1 MERKIVI
8 AMLGFSKSGKTS
20 FINSLSYNP
29 QEMLNLYTQV
39 ELSSKVTIS
48 YEYIPCRKNSKIGIK
63 KINWNIPKIACG
75 GNFDAYNK
83 AVKEN
88 EIYQKLGLKEIVES
102 ADLHKDIDI
111 QLNNIEKNIT
121 TTQVIEFVNMEH
133 IDNYI
138 ISLIITIPANEVLS
152 TLLVDKDII
161 LIIRDTK
168 DLFDIMLEAEK
179 NSKNGDISIKS
190 LLELGW
196 QNINAILFMS
206 RGYYQDSITKI
217 YNKIYNKMF
226 SAVLDAVP
234 TFLAYK
240 EDTISMMDVK
250 TIEEAEET
258 IKQQRKNQ
266 DLLEDRF
273 YEALNFLNQ
282 FGKNGKYDEKP
293 FALEEVE
300 YFFPNCM
307 YLSKL
312 KRKKAISSN
321 PLDDNTFVSY
331 SKFTTYTICDIINK
345 LSIYYNGIHNLFENK
360 MLSNIFRKNRN
371 AFQEGVRYDFKYYS
385 GDRYKELVSYFALP
399 QVKGEDEHSISQKMC
414 DSSIEVLG
422 PKGGITTK
430 RGKKFIFIASL
441 VSGVTLERALR
452 KRILDFDFY
461 KEIPLLTE
469 DNNIILKKVLC
480 CVLNNN
486 FVDYDAVFQDYLLIN
501 RWIIE
506 RNINLL
512 RENNVQPDKAMFEFA
527 GYIFDDFCTE
537 LEKISEQEIDWYI
550 ND

>member
-48 YEYIPCRKNSKIGIK
+48 YEYISCRENSKIGIK
-63 KINWNIPKIACG
+63 EIIWNVPKIACG
-75 GNFDAYNK
+75 GNFDVYNK

-88 EIYQKLGLKEIVES
+88 EIYKKLGLKEIVENS
-102 ADLHKDIDI
+102 NLYDDINI
-111 QLNNIEKNIT
+111 QLKNIEKNIT
-121 TTQVIEFVNMEH
+121 TTQVMEFVNMEH

-138 ISLIITIPANEVLS
+138 VSLTITIPANEILS
-152 TLLVDKDII
+152 TLLVDKDIV

-196 QNINAILFMS
+196 HNINAILFMS

-226 SAVLDAVP
+226 SSVLDAVP

-282 FGKNGKYDEKP
+282 FGKNGKYDENP

-345 LSIYYNGIHNLFENK
+345 LSIYYNDIHNLFKNK

-371 AFQEGVRYDFKYYS
+371 AFQEGVKYDFEYYT
-385 GDRYKELVSYFALP
+385 GDRYSQLTSNFALP
-399 QVKGEDEHSISQKMC
+399 QVKGENRNSISQKMC
-414 DSSIEVLG
+414 NSSIEILG

-430 RGKKFIFIASL
+430 RGKKFVFIASL

-452 KRILDFDFY
+452 KWILNFDFY
-461 KEIPLLTE
+461 KEIPLLTK
-469 DNNIILKKVLC
+469 DNNTILEQVLC